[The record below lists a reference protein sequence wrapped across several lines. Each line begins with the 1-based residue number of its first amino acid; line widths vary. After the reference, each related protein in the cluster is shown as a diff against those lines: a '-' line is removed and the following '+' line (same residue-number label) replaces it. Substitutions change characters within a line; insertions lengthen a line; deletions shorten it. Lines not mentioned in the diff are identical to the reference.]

1 MITRSKT
8 GHLKPKQILN
18 LTHQLY
24 PQDPTSYTQAAQHEH
39 WRSAMSQEFQAL
51 QSQGTWELVPSAPH
65 QNVLGCK
72 WTFRTKYNSDGS
84 IARYKARLVALG
96 YKQEF
101 GLDYT
106 ETFSP
111 VAKIPTFRILI
122 LLALHNRWP
131 MHQLDISNAFLHGSL
146 HETVYMKQPIG
157 FTDATHPNHVC
168 KLNKA
173 LYGLKQSPRQWFA
186 TLTGFLHTQGFR
198 TSHSDPS
205 LMIFQ
210 QTNIQIYF
218 LIYIDDLIVTG
229 NNKAAVQTLLSNL
242 HNRFN
247 TRYLGQ
253 LSQFLGI
260 TAIPQPD
267 GLLLHQSRYATSILQ
282 RAGMT
287 NCKPTATPI
296 TAKSHISPQIS
307 KPFFDPLLYRQL
319 VGSLQYLTLTRPDI
333 TYAVNKACQFM
344 HQPTD
349 INFDAVKRILR
360 YIKGTLNYG
369 LPLSGNS
376 FTLTSFVDLDWAGDQ
391 HDRKSTTGYC
401 TFLGRSPVN
410 WCVKKQSTIARS
422 STEAEYRALAA
433 AAADLTWTRQLLQ
446 ELGRPQIHPTQLF
459 CDNTSAIALANN
471 PVFHARTKHIE
482 VDCHYIREC
491 IKNKS
496 IQVHHISTKDQ
507 LADIFTKALSIIRFR
522 HLAHKLISPHTSSVC
537 KGVLNQPSRPA
548 SKPD

>member
-1 MITRSKT
+1 
-8 GHLKPKQILN
+8 
-18 LTHQLY
+18 
-24 PQDPTSYTQAAQHEH
+24 
-39 WRSAMSQEFQAL
+39 
-51 QSQGTWELVPSAPH
+51 
-65 QNVLGCK
+65 
-72 WTFRTKYNSDGS
+72 
-84 IARYKARLVALG
+84 
-96 YKQEF
+96 
-101 GLDYT
+101 
-106 ETFSP
+106 
-111 VAKIPTFRILI
+111 
-122 LLALHNRWP
+122 
-131 MHQLDISNAFLHGSL
+131 
-146 HETVYMKQPIG
+146 MKQPPG
-157 FTDATHPNHVC
+157 FVDTNHPNHIC

-198 TSHSDPS
+198 TSSSDPS

-210 QTNIQIYF
+210 QSNIQIYF
-218 LIYIDDLIVTG
+218 LIYVDDLIVTG
-229 NNKAAVQTLLSNL
+229 NNEAAVRTLLSKL
-242 HNRFN
+242 QNRFN
-247 TRYLGQ
+247 TRNLGH

-260 TAIPQPD
+260 TALPTSD
-267 GLLLHQSRYATSILQ
+267 GLLLHQSRYAQSILQ

-296 TAKSHISPQIS
+296 TAKSHNSSQPS

-349 INFDAVKRILR
+349 ANFDALKRILR
-360 YIKGTLNYG
+360 YIKGTLNIG
-369 LPLSGNS
+369 LPLSRHS
-376 FTLTSFVDLDWAGDQ
+376 FDLSSFVDSDWTGDQ
-391 HDRKSTTGYC
+391 KDRKSTTGYC
-401 TFLGRSPVN
+401 TFLGRSLVT

-433 AAADLTWTRQLLQ
+433 AAADLIWIRQLLH
-446 ELGRPQIHPTQLF
+446 ELGCPQNNPTKLF

-491 IKNKS
+491 IKNNS

-507 LADIFTKALSIIRFR
+507 IADIFTKALSIVRFR
-522 HLAHKLISPHTSSVC
+522 HLANKLISSYPSSVC
-537 KGVLNQPSRPA
+537 KGVSSQSMNTDQFTYNVPQE
-548 SKPD
+548 